1 MISERNAP
9 RLLGAAFLF
18 VFFVSLISNVLLT
31 SVVGSGNVSHDLVK
45 VSNQLTRVRLSVLGQ
60 MLTSSG
66 IVFLAVLLF
75 LVLRSVN
82 RILALVALGWWL
94 AEAITLAL
102 IQLGVLALIPLSLD
116 FVRAG
121 APGESFYQG
130 LGQFLYY
137 GLAKQGMS
145 IHMWFYC
152 IGGLLWYGMFFRSRY
167 IPRIISLWGL
177 VAVVLALGAA
187 AFQIF
192 GYAVPLWVS
201 IPLAPFELAIGFWL
215 LLKGIKAGSESQQTR

>member
-18 VFFVSLISNVLLT
+18 VFFASLISGVLLT
-31 SVVGSGNVSHDLVK
+31 SVVGSGNVSHDLVS
-45 VSNQLTRVRLSVLGQ
+45 VSNQLTRVRVSILGQ

-66 IVFLAVLLF
+66 IVVLAVLLYI
-75 LVLRSVN
+75 VLRRVN

-102 IQLGVLALIPLSLD
+102 IQLGMLALIPLSLD

-121 APGESFYQG
+121 APGESFYQA

-137 GLAKQGMS
+137 GLARQGMT

-152 IGGLLWYGMFFRSRY
+152 IGGLLWYFMFFRSRY
-167 IPRIISLWGL
+167 IPRVISLWGL
-177 VAVVLALGAA
+177 IAVALALARPRPSFSA
-187 AFQIF
+187 MPCRY
-192 GYAVPLWVS
+192 GYPFRLRRSSWPLDS
-201 IPLAPFELAIGFWL
+201 GSCS
-215 LLKGIKAGSESQQTR
+215 KA

>member
-1 MISERNAP
+1 MISEKHAP

-18 VFFVSLISNVLLT
+18 VFFASLFSNVLLT
-31 SVVGSGNVSHDLVK
+31 SVVGSGSLSDGLLNVAD
-45 VSNQLTRVRLSVLGQ
+45 QLTRVRLSVLGQ
-60 MLTSSG
+60 MLTASG
-66 IVFLAVLLF
+66 IVVLAVLLYV
-75 LVLRSVN
+75 VLSRVN

-121 APGESFYQG
+121 APGESFHQG

-137 GLAKQGMS
+137 GMAKQGMT

-152 IGGLLWYGMFFRSRY
+152 IGGLLWYAMFFRSRY
-167 IPRIISLWGL
+167 IPRVISLWGL

-187 AFQIF
+187 VFQLF

-201 IPLAPFELAIGFWL
+201 IPIAPFELAIGFWL
-215 LLKGIKAGSESQQTR
+215 LLKGIKAGSEIK

>member
-18 VFFVSLISNVLLT
+18 VFFASLFTNVLLA
-31 SVVGSGNVSHDLVK
+31 SVIGSGNVSHDLASVA
-45 VSNQLTRVRLSVLGQ
+45 NQLTQVRLSVLGQ

-66 IVFLAVLLF
+66 IVALAVLLYI
-75 LVLRSVN
+75 VLRRVN

-102 IQLGVLALIPLSLD
+102 SQLGVLALIPLSLD

-121 APGESFYQG
+121 APGESFYQV
-130 LGQFLYY
+130 LGQFRYY
-137 GLAKQGMS
+137 GMAKQGMTL
-145 IHMWFYC
+145 HMWFYC
-152 IGGLLWYGMFFRSRY
+152 IGGLLWYAMFFRSQY
-167 IPRIISLWGL
+167 IPRVISLWGL
-177 VAVVLALGAA
+177 VAVVVALGAA

-201 IPLAPFELAIGFWL
+201 IPLAPFELAIGLWL
-215 LLKGIKAGSESQQTR
+215 LLKGIKAGSEIEQTH

>member
-1 MISERNAP
+1 MISEKNAP

-18 VFFVSLISNVLLT
+18 VFFASLFSGVLLT
-31 SVVGSGNVSHDLVK
+31 SVIGSGSMSDGLMNVA
-45 VSNQLTRVRLSVLGQ
+45 NQLTRVRISSLGQ
-60 MLTSSG
+60 ILTSSG
-66 IVFLAVLLF
+66 IVVLAVLLYV
-75 LVLRSVN
+75 VLSRVD

-121 APGESFYQG
+121 TPGESFYQG
-130 LGQFLYY
+130 LGQFLYS
-137 GLAKQGMS
+137 GMAKQGMT

-152 IGGLLWYGMFFRSRY
+152 IGGLLWYAMFFRSRY
-167 IPRIISLWGL
+167 IPRVISLWGL
-177 VAVVLALGAA
+177 VAVVLALGAVV
-187 AFQIF
+187 FTLF

-215 LLKGIKAGSESQQTR
+215 LLKGIKAGPESQYAR

>member
-18 VFFVSLISNVLLT
+18 VFFASLVSGVLLT
-31 SVVGSGNVSHDLVK
+31 SVVGSGNVSHDLVS
-45 VSNQLTRVRLSVLGQ
+45 VSNQLTRVRVSILGQ

-66 IVFLAVLLF
+66 IVVLAVLLYI
-75 LVLRSVN
+75 VLRRVN

-102 IQLGVLALIPLSLD
+102 IQLGMLALIPLSLD

-121 APGESFYQG
+121 APGESFYQA

-137 GLAKQGMS
+137 GLARQGMT

-152 IGGLLWYGMFFRSRY
+152 IGGLLWYFMFFRSRY
-167 IPRIISLWGL
+167 IPRVISLWGL
-177 VAVVLALGAA
+177 IAVALALGAA
-187 AFQIF
+187 AAELF

-201 IPLAPFELAIGFWL
+201 IPIAPFELAIGFWL
-215 LLKGIKAGSESQQTR
+215 LLKGITEGSGT

>member
-18 VFFVSLISNVLLT
+18 VFFASLFSNVLLT
-31 SVVGSGNVSHDLVK
+31 SVIGSGSMSDGLVNVA
-45 VSNQLTRVRLSVLGQ
+45 NQLTQVRVSSLGQ
-60 MLTSSG
+60 ILTSSG
-66 IVFLAVLLF
+66 IVVLAVLLYV
-75 LVLRSVN
+75 VLSRVN

-102 IQLGVLALIPLSLD
+102 SQWGVLALIPLSLN
-116 FVRAG
+116 FMKAG
-121 APGESFYQG
+121 APGDSFYQG

-137 GLAKQGMS
+137 GMAKQGMTL
-145 IHMWFYC
+145 HMWFYC
-152 IGGLLWYGMFFRSRY
+152 IGGLLWYGMFFRSKY
-167 IPRIISLWGL
+167 IPRVISLWGL
-177 VAVVLALGAA
+177 VAVVAALGAA
-187 AFQIF
+187 AFQLF

-215 LLKGIKAGSESQQTR
+215 LLNGIKAGSEIRVER